1 MAGNW
6 VLFKNLGPQ
15 VGLLDLRASLLRS
28 AVFAA
33 ALALLPSVAHALIEK
48 EFIKPI
54 LDQPVAGTA
63 ADFIADR
70 VIYDPRTKIATAT
83 GAVRIVYGP
92 YVLNA
97 TQVTYNEKTGEFKA
111 NGSVV
116 LREPNGNILE
126 AETLALRNKFKE
138 VLASHVHALLT
149 NNASIRADYAYR
161 QADGI
166 SIFENSSYTACGSC
180 ETRSGAPLWELT
192 ADETTHDQHEK
203 MLHHVNPKLKI
214 AGYTVLAAPRWSHPD
229 PSVKRK
235 TGFLAP
241 TVDYGKA
248 YGVSVTTPFF
258 IATAPNHDI
267 TLRPKF
273 TTKQGPVADVEWR
286 HRLNSG
292 EYSVRGYGVHQLNPE
307 EALDN
312 SRLRGGVQGNGEFKI
327 ADGWS
332 WGFEGTATSD
342 KEFFDDYD
350 YDYEKIAQS
359 EVHVRGLWDRT
370 YVNAQ
375 VMNFQ
380 SLDESIS
387 NDPLPS
393 LPYVSGETYFGE
405 QIFGGELSFKWNSYS
420 IWRDDPDSPFVDV
433 NHGTQQSR
441 AVGDLR
447 WRSQFISDAGLI
459 VSPFARLRSDVT
471 YTENLPGSG
480 VDNESVSRIL
490 PSAGLDMRY
499 PFMASYAF
507 GQSIISPV
515 FQIIA
520 ATDETETAS
529 IGNEDAITLNFDHT
543 SLFLD
548 DRFTGMDR
556 HEGGTRVNVG
566 ATYSFLGANG
576 GFARASAGESF
587 HVAGENSFVAGS
599 GLDGSSSDLVAAFT
613 VQPWDELSL
622 SYEVRAE
629 EDLSQ
634 VNRQEAQASLTF
646 DSISGNLGYLFIN
659 QEPAYGRMVD
669 EEWFEADARVGLT
682 EGWYLFGGLRYDIE
696 NSDVDYRTVGVEF
709 DCDCMNFKL
718 AYTGRD
724 DDDLNKVDHRIMM
737 SIDFA
742 TLGGTKVSAGF

>member
-1 MAGNW
+1 M
-6 VLFKNLGPQ
+6 LFIKLGPQ
-15 VGLLDLRASLLRS
+15 VRLLDRRAWLLRG
-28 AVFAA
+28 AVFVA
-33 ALALLPSVAHALIEK
+33 ALAVLPVAAQAIVEK
-48 EFIKPI
+48 PFIKPVTT
-54 LDQPVAGTA
+54 QPPAGTA
-63 ADFIADR
+63 ADFVAQR
-70 VIYDPRTKIATAT
+70 LVYDPRTKIATAT
-83 GAVRIVYGP
+83 GAVQIIYGP
-92 YVLNA
+92 YILNA
-97 TQVTYNEKTGEFKA
+97 TEVTYNENTGVFTA

-116 LREPNGNILE
+116 LREPNGNVME

-149 NNASIRADYAYR
+149 NNAAIRARYFYR

-166 SIFENSSYTACGSC
+166 SVFEHSSYTACGGC
-180 ETRSGAPLWELT
+180 ETKSGAPLWELT
-192 ADETTHDQHEK
+192 ADETTHNKHDK

-214 AGYTVLAAPRWSHPD
+214 AGHTVLAAPRWSHPD

-235 TGFLAP
+235 TGFILP
-241 TVDYGKA
+241 SVDFGRA
-248 YGVSVTTPFF
+248 YGVGVVVPYF

-267 TLRPKF
+267 TLRPMF

-307 EALDN
+307 EAQDD
-312 SRLRGGVQGNGEFKI
+312 STLRGAVRGKGEFKI
-327 ADGWS
+327 ADGWT
-332 WGFEGTATSD
+332 WGFDGTATSD
-342 KEFFDDYD
+342 KEFLDDYD
-350 YDYEKIAQS
+350 YDNRQIAQS
-359 EVHVRGLWDRT
+359 DVHVRGLQDRS
-370 YVNAQ
+370 YINAQ
-375 VMNFQ
+375 IMNFQ
-380 SLDESIS
+380 SLDDTLSQ
-387 NDPLPS
+387 DHLPS
-393 LPYVSGETYFGE
+393 LPYVSGEHYFGE
-405 QIFGGELSFKWNSYS
+405 QVMGGELSFKWNSYS
-420 IWRDDPDSPFVDV
+420 IWRDDPNSPFATV
-433 NHGTQQSR
+433 NHGSQQTR

-447 WRSQFISDAGLI
+447 WRSQFTSDAGII
-459 VSPFARLRSDVT
+459 VSPFARVRSDVT

-480 VDNESVSRIL
+480 VENESVSRIL

-520 ATDETETAS
+520 ASDETETAS

-566 ATYSFLGANG
+566 VTYSFLGANG

-613 VQPWDELSL
+613 VQPWDELGF

-634 VNRQEAQASLTF
+634 INRQEAQASLTF

-682 EGWYLFGGLRYDIE
+682 EGWYLFGGLRFDIE
-696 NSDVDYRTVGVEF
+696 NNDVDYRTVGVEF
-709 DCDCMNFKL
+709 DCDCMNFKF

-724 DDDLNKVDHRIMM
+724 DDDLNKVDHRVML

-742 TLGGTKVSAGF
+742 TLGKTKVSAGF